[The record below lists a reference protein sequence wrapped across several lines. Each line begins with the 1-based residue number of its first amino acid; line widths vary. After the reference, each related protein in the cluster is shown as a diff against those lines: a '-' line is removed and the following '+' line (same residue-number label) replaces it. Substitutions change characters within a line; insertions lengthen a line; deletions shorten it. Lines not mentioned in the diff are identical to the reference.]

1 MKLFAIAAIVAV
13 LSGCAVGNQHGYST
27 QIPNL
32 TISGSHAVAVATEDA
47 RSYVLSK
54 DKAPN
59 FVGLSRGGFGNPFDI
74 TTGSGRPL
82 ADDFSLSIARS
93 LEVRGFKSTVVNV
106 GAPMSADQARAS
118 ISRAAA
124 ERLAL
129 VTINEWKSDTFMNT
143 ALHYDVLLR
152 VYDASGTQLA
162 ANRITGDDNLGGN
175 AINPPAHAK
184 VAVPAAYKKKLEE
197 LFGSEAVLNSLR

>member
-27 QIPNL
+27 QMPDL
-32 TISGSHAVAVATEDA
+32 AVSGSRAVAVATQDA
-47 RSYVLSK
+47 RPYVLAK

-82 ADDFSLSIARS
+82 AEDFSLSIARS

-106 GAPMSADQARAS
+106 GAPMSADETRAL

-152 VYDASGTQLA
+152 VYDANGSQVA
-162 ANRITGDDNLGGN
+162 VNRLTGQDNLGGN

-197 LFGSEAVLNSLR
+197 LFGNEAVLNSLR